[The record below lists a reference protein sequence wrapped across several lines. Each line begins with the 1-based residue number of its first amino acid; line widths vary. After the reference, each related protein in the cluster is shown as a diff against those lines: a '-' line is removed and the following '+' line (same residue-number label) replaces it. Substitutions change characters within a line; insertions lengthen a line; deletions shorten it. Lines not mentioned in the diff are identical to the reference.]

1 MSNIPH
7 RLPTALPADFA
18 LAVLDEIAS
27 IGESPDQ
34 VLAKLRLPYS
44 LVALRHAKAPVISRH
59 QFVQIYRECV
69 TLLSN
74 HANRERDLPP
84 MSKDEVDMLC
94 YCVINCENL
103 EQVIER
109 ATKFCRMLG
118 DRAAKLSLESSGGE
132 AVFQMETQ
140 RLSHSTSGLL
150 TDLTGLSFYHRLFS
164 WLIGLPIPIK
174 GYGVTYENRSNC
186 ETLLRLFH
194 QHILFAQP
202 VNYFSF
208 PAEFLDKPVVRSYR
222 RLEELLSVFAFD
234 LSDDPS
240 ADGQF
245 QEAVEQLILG
255 RLAKGEKIP
264 TLTQFASFFNVSSAT
279 FRRCL
284 AEEGISLTDIKERCR
299 HLAAIELLAPQ
310 ARLKVADVATRL
322 GFSDSRSFR
331 RAFRSWTGLSPD
343 EYRHPKGQAD

>member
-1 MSNIPH
+1 MGSC
-7 RLPTALPADFA
+7 
-18 LAVLDEIAS
+18 
-27 IGESPDQ
+27 GSP
-34 VLAKLRLPYS
+34 
-44 LVALRHAKAPVISRH
+44 
-59 QFVQIYRECV
+59 
-69 TLLSN
+69 
-74 HANRERDLPP
+74 
-84 MSKDEVDMLC
+84 
-94 YCVINCENL
+94 
-103 EQVIER
+103 
-109 ATKFCRMLG
+109 G
-118 DRAAKLSLESSGGE
+118 
-132 AVFQMETQ
+132 
-140 RLSHSTSGLL
+140 
-150 TDLTGLSFYHRLFS
+150 
-164 WLIGLPIPIK
+164 
-174 GYGVTYENRSNC
+174 
-186 ETLLRLFH
+186 
-194 QHILFAQP
+194 
-202 VNYFSF
+202 
-208 PAEFLDKPVVRSYR
+208 SYR

-279 FRRCL
+279 FRRRL

-331 RAFRSWTGLSPD
+331 RAFRSWTGQSPD